1 MTEAVDLKAPGAG
14 TADAHAS
21 RLPLIAVVGHPNAG
35 KTSLFNALTGARQ
48 KVGNYPGVTVERKT
62 AVVDL
67 PSGAPAQL
75 IDLPG
80 AYGLVPRSLDEA
92 VTRDTLLGKQAGDR
106 RPDVLL
112 IVTDATNLSAHLRFA
127 LDVLRL
133 GIPAVMALN
142 RMDMATRD
150 GLVLDAAELGRQL
163 GIPVVETVAVR
174 KRGLQ
179 SLMACVEERLG
190 HEPAPL
196 AEFTPASPRNLGR
209 DARRIASAVTLS
221 EGERRRATR
230 TIDTVLLHPVAGPI
244 ILATILFLMFQAVFS
259 WAEAP
264 MGWIEA
270 SIAFLQ
276 AQVTTILPEGFV
288 RSFLNDGILAGV
300 GAVIVFLPQILILF
314 TFILI
319 LEGSGYMVRAAFLMD
334 RLMASIGLN
343 GSAFIPLLSSF
354 ACAIPGI
361 MAARTIPDARDRL
374 TTILI
379 APLMTCSARLPVYA
393 VIIAAFIPA
402 ERVWGPIGLQGL
414 VLLALYMAG
423 VLGAMV
429 AALFLRRTVTRGPK
443 PTFLM
448 EMPAY
453 QLPSLRNLLLGLW
466 LRAGA
471 FLKRAGTI
479 ILGATVLLWAL
490 ASYPQPPADA
500 DRPAVEY
507 SIAGKIGHAIEPIFR
522 PIGFNHE
529 IAMSLLPAM
538 AAREV
543 AVAALATIYS
553 LDATDEDA
561 TGLVDQLRGS
571 WPLPTALAF
580 LVWFVFAPQ
589 CMSTLAVVRRET
601 GGWKWPSFMFAYLF
615 VMAYVGAGITYWTA
629 RWLLGAG

>member
-1 MTEAVDLKAPGAG
+1 MAG
-14 TADAHAS
+14 TATMAPADAAA
-21 RLPLIAVVGHPNAG
+21 RAPLIALVGHPNAG
-35 KTSLFNALTGARQ
+35 KTSLFNVLSGARQ
-48 KVGNYPGVTVERKT
+48 KVGNYPGVTVDRKS
-62 AVVDL
+62 ADIRL
-67 PSGAPAQL
+67 PSGERAEL

-92 VTRDTLLGKQAGDR
+92 VTRDTLLGKQAGER
-106 RPDVLL
+106 RPDAVV
-112 IVTDATNLSAHLRFA
+112 IVTDATNLAAHLRFA
-127 LDVLRL
+127 LEVLKL

-142 RMDMATRD
+142 RMDMAARD
-150 GLVLDAAELGRQL
+150 GLVLDSAELGRQL

-174 KRGLQ
+174 RRGLAELL
-179 SLMACVEERLG
+179 SCTETVLADRPAALPAYVPTEPRL
-190 HEPAPL
+190 
-196 AEFTPASPRNLGR
+196 LGR
-209 DARRIASAVTLS
+209 EARRVTAAVTRM
-221 EGERRRATR
+221 EGERRRTTR
-230 TIDTVLLHPVAGPI
+230 AVDRVLLHPVAGPI
-244 ILATILFLMFQAVFS
+244 ILALLLFVMFQSVFS

-264 MGWIEA
+264 MGWIESA
-270 SIAFLQ
+270 IVWLQGLVSSALPDGFL
-276 AQVTTILPEGFV
+276 
-288 RSFLNDGILAGV
+288 RSLLNDGILAGV
-300 GAVIVFLPQILILF
+300 GGVIVFLPQILILF
-314 TFILI
+314 TFILV

-334 RLMASIGLN
+334 RLMSSVGLN

-361 MAARTIPDARDRL
+361 MAARTIPDSRDRL

-402 ERVWGPIGLQGL
+402 TRVWGPIGLQGL
-414 VLLALYMAG
+414 VLFALYLAG
-423 VLGAMV
+423 ILGAML
-429 AALFLRRTVTRGPK
+429 AALLLRRTVTKGPK

-453 QLPSLRNLLLGLW
+453 QLPELRNILLGLW

-479 ILGATVLLWAL
+479 IMAVTIALWAL
-490 ASYPQPPADA
+490 ASYPAPPENA

-507 SIAGKIGHAIEPIFR
+507 SIAGQIGRAIEPIVR

-529 IAMSLLPAM
+529 IAMTLLPAM

-553 LDATDEDA
+553 LDADDED
-561 TGLVDQLRGS
+561 TTSLVDRLRGS

-580 LVWFVFAPQ
+580 LAWFVFAPQ
-589 CMSTLAVVRRET
+589 CLSTLAVVRRET
-601 GGWKWPSFMFAYLF
+601 GGWKWPLFMFGYLF
-615 VMAYVGAGITYWTA
+615 AMAYVAAGLTFWISTA
-629 RWLLGAG
+629 LLS

>member
-1 MTEAVDLKAPGAG
+1 MADTATKPAVEAATRPALVAL
-14 TADAHAS
+14 
-21 RLPLIAVVGHPNAG
+21 VGHPNAG
-35 KTSLFNALTGARQ
+35 KTSLFNALSGARQ
-48 KVGNYPGVTVERKT
+48 KVGNYPGVTVERKS
-62 AVVDL
+62 AEVAL
-67 PSGAPAQL
+67 PSGARAEL

-92 VTRDTLLGKQAGDR
+92 VTRDTLLGRQAGER
-106 RPDVLL
+106 RPDAVV

-127 LDVLRL
+127 LDVLKL

-150 GLVLDAAELGRQL
+150 GLVLDSAELARQL

-174 KRGLQ
+174 RRGLPE
-179 SLMACVEERLG
+179 LLACVEAELPKR
-190 HEPAPL
+190 PASLPD
-196 AEFTPASPRNLGR
+196 FTPAEPRQLGR
-209 DARRIASAVTLS
+209 EARRITGAVTRL
-221 EGERRRATR
+221 EGERRRTTR
-230 TIDTVLLHPVAGPI
+230 AFDRVLLHPVAGPI
-244 ILATILFLMFQAVFS
+244 ILAALLFFMFQAVFS

-270 SIAFLQ
+270 AIGW
-276 AQVTTILPEGFV
+276 AQGHVATMLPEGFF

-314 TFILI
+314 TFILV

-334 RLMASIGLN
+334 RMMASVGLN

-361 MAARTIPDARDRL
+361 MATRTIPDARDRL

-402 ERVWGPIGLQGL
+402 TRVWGVVGLQGL
-414 VLLALYMAG
+414 VMFALYLAG
-423 VLGAMV
+423 ILGAML
-429 AALFLRRTVTRGPK
+429 AALVLRRTVTKGPK
-443 PTFLM
+443 PSFLM

-453 QLPSLRNLLLGLW
+453 QLPVLRDILVGLW

-479 ILGATVLLWAL
+479 IMGVTIGLWLL
-490 ASYPQPPADA
+490 ASYPAPPENA

-507 SIAGKIGHAIEPIFR
+507 SIAGRIGHLIEPIVR

-529 IAMSLLPAM
+529 IAMTILPAM

-553 LDATDEDA
+553 LDADDEDT
-561 TGLVDQLRGS
+561 TGLVDRLRGS

-580 LVWFVFAPQ
+580 LAWFVFAPQ
-589 CMSTLAVVRRET
+589 CLSTLAVVRRET
-601 GGWKWPSFMFAYLF
+601 GGWKWPLFMFGYLF
-615 VMAYVGAGITYWTA
+615 AMAYAAAGLTFWISSA
-629 RWLLGAG
+629 LLA

>member
-1 MTEAVDLKAPGAG
+1 MADVATKPAAPA
-14 TADAHAS
+14 TQRA
-21 RLPLIAVVGHPNAG
+21 PLVALVGHPNAG
-35 KTSLFNALTGARQ
+35 KTSLFNALSGARQ

-62 AVVDL
+62 AEVLL
-67 PSGAPAQL
+67 PSGAKAEL

-80 AYGLVPRSLDEA
+80 AYGLVPRSLDET
-92 VTRDTLLGKQAGDR
+92 VTRDTLLGKQPGER
-106 RPDVLL
+106 LPDAVLL
-112 IVTDATNLSAHLRFA
+112 VTDATNLSAHLRLA

-150 GLVLDAAELGRQL
+150 GLVLDSAELARQL

-174 KRGLQ
+174 KRGIA
-179 SLMACVEERLG
+179 SLLECLEAQLATK
-190 HEPAPL
+190 PAPV
-196 AEFTPASPRNLGR
+196 AAFAPAPPRELGR
-209 DARRIASAVTLS
+209 EARRITRAVTRI

-230 TIDTVLLHPVAGPI
+230 AADRILLHPVAGPI
-244 ILATILFLMFQAVFS
+244 ILAALLFFMFQAVFS

-264 MGWIEA
+264 MGWIEEL
-270 SIAFLQ
+270 IAWLQ
-276 AQVTTILPEGFV
+276 GHVTAWLPEGFV

-300 GAVIVFLPQILILF
+300 GSVIVFLPQILILF

-334 RLMASIGLN
+334 RLMASVGLN

-361 MAARTIPDARDRL
+361 MATRTIPDARDRL

-402 ERVWGPIGLQGL
+402 EKLWGLVGLQGL
-414 VLLALYMAG
+414 VLFILYIAG
-423 VLGAMV
+423 ILGAMA
-429 AALFLRRTVTRGPK
+429 AALFLRRTVTKGPK

-453 QLPSLRNLLLGLW
+453 QLPVLRDILVGLW

-479 ILGATVLLWAL
+479 IMGVTIALWLL
-490 ASYPQPPADA
+490 ASYPAPPADA

-507 SIAGKIGHAIEPIFR
+507 SIAGRIGHAIEPLVR

-553 LDATDEDA
+553 LDADDEDT
-561 TGLVDQLRGS
+561 TGLVDRLRGS

-580 LVWFVFAPQ
+580 LAWFVFAPQ
-589 CMSTLAVVRRET
+589 CLSTLAVVRRET
-601 GGWKWPSFMFAYLF
+601 GGWKWPLFMFGYLM
-615 VMAYVGAGITYWTA
+615 VMAYAAAGVTYWA
-629 RWLLGAG
+629 AKALL

>member
-1 MTEAVDLKAPGAG
+1 METLAQKPGHEPG
-14 TADAHAS
+14 TPARNH
-21 RLPLIAVVGHPNAG
+21 PLVALVGHPNAG
-35 KTSLFNALTGARQ
+35 KTSLFNALSGARQ
-48 KVGNYPGVTVERKT
+48 KVGNYPGVTVERKS
-62 AVVDL
+62 AEIGL
-67 PSGAPAQL
+67 PSGVRAEL

-80 AYGLVPRSLDEA
+80 AYGLVPRSLDEE
-92 VTRDTLLGKQAGDR
+92 VTRDTLIGRQANER
-106 RPDVLL
+106 RPDAVV

-127 LDVLRL
+127 LEVLKL

-150 GLVLDAAELGRQL
+150 GLVLDSAELARQL

-174 KRGLQ
+174 RRGLTE
-179 SLMACVEERLG
+179 LLACVEGALANR
-190 HEPAPL
+190 PASLP
-196 AEFTPASPRNLGR
+196 AFTPAEPRQLGR
-209 DARRIASAVTLS
+209 DARRITASVTRM
-221 EGERRRATR
+221 EGERRRTTR
-230 TIDTVLLHPVAGPI
+230 AFDRVLLHPVAGPI
-244 ILATILFLMFQAVFS
+244 ILTALLFFMFQAVFS

-264 MGWIEA
+264 MGWIEDL
-270 SIAFLQ
+270 IAWTQ
-276 AQVTTILPEGFV
+276 AHVATLLPEGFL
-288 RSFLNDGILAGV
+288 RSFLSDGILAGV
-300 GAVIVFLPQILILF
+300 GSVIVFLPQILILF
-314 TFILI
+314 AFILI

-334 RLMASIGLN
+334 RMMASVGLN

-361 MAARTIPDARDRL
+361 MATRTIPDARDRL

-402 ERVWGPIGLQGL
+402 TRVWGPVGLQGL
-414 VLLALYMAG
+414 VLFALYVAG
-423 VLGAMV
+423 ILGAMG
-429 AALFLRRTVTRGPK
+429 AALVLRRTVTKGPK

-453 QLPSLRNLLLGLW
+453 QWPALRDVAVGLW
-466 LRAGA
+466 LRAAA

-479 ILGATVLLWAL
+479 IMGVTIALWLL
-490 ASYPQPPADA
+490 ASYPAPPENA

-507 SIAGKIGHAIEPIFR
+507 SIAGRIGHLIEPLVR

-529 IAMSLLPAM
+529 IAMSILPAM

-553 LDATDEDA
+553 LDADDEDP
-561 TGLVDQLRGS
+561 TSLVNRLRGT

-580 LVWFVFAPQ
+580 LAWFVFAPQ
-589 CMSTLAVVRRET
+589 CLSTLAVVRRET
-601 GGWKWPSFMFAYLF
+601 GGWKWPLFMFSYLM
-615 VMAYVGAGITYWTA
+615 VMAYTAAGLTYWISRA
-629 RWLLGAG
+629 LLS